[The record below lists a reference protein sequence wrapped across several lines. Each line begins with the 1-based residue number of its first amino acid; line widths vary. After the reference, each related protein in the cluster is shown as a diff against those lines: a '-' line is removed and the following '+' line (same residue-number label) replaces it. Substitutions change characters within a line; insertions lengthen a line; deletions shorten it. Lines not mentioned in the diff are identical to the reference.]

1 MAAVLES
8 AKGLVGEGTPLAPLA
23 PALEMAIEAAT
34 NFDAWY
40 EKSLGPAHHLTRDM
54 PLMVPSVAA
63 GIAMAYLAFVIF
75 VPILFKVT
83 GFSIKLKPIMRLYN
97 LFMVLLSGYMGTKSI
112 LLARESNDTLF
123 CVPMAE
129 GEAGVEMAQLVWIFT
144 FSKVIE
150 FLDTVFMIM
159 EGRMRQVSFLHVY
172 HHVSILSY
180 WFTISWV
187 LPGSDAYFSLAGNS
201 YIHVLMYGYYLLA
214 SFGYSPWWKY
224 YVRPLL
230 DSQSSQRSR
239 GHFPL
244 TPHGE
249 GCMLSLTNQHTN
261 LSSVSYQCSHF
272 SPPADYE
279 GSDFPVLLLL
289 CTVHLRWL
297 LEPGHVRFPANPIQ
311 DLALVHVLPHCPI
324 YAFPGDK
331 QGQGEVRQ
339 SWCEEDPV
347 EVLGPEGIQFC
358 TGPV

>member
-1 MAAVLES
+1 MAQVMDS
-8 AKGLVGEGTPLAPLA
+8 IKGLVGEGSPVA
-23 PALEMAIEAAT
+23 EAAA

-54 PLMVPSVAA
+54 PLMQPSVAA
-63 GIAMAYLAFVIF
+63 AIAIAYLAFVVF
-75 VPILFKVT
+75 VPILFKAT

-97 LFMVLLSGYMGTKSI
+97 LFMVVLSGYMGTKSI

-123 CVPMAE
+123 CVPMAD
-129 GEAGVEMAQLVWIFT
+129 GRAGVEMAQLVWIFT

-224 YVRPLL
+224 YV
-230 DSQSSQRSR
+230 
-239 GHFPL
+239 
-244 TPHGE
+244 
-249 GCMLSLTNQHTN
+249 
-261 LSSVSYQCSHF
+261 SSVLSRRRWPYSF
-272 SPPADYE
+272 TGFPDE
-279 GSDFPVLLLL
+279 GASNALP
-289 CTVHLRWL
+289 LR
-297 LEPGHVRFPANPIQ
+297 
-311 DLALVHVLPHCPI
+311 
-324 YAFPGDK
+324 
-331 QGQGEVRQ
+331 
-339 SWCEEDPV
+339 
-347 EVLGPEGIQFC
+347 
-358 TGPV
+358 